1 MKRSIQNYALAIL
14 LGAAGAHAAAQT
26 ASAGVADPQAQVPPT
41 QARPVIDYRTEP
53 APAMSMPM
61 STHGHD
67 HHAGMD
73 MGGGDNKG
81 MQCTK
86 GDGKC
91 GCCAD
96 MKMKDG
102 GCCCDRKEAK

>member
-26 ASAGVADPQAQVPPT
+26 APAGVADPQAPVPAT
-41 QARPVIDYRTEP
+41 QARPIIDYRTEP
-53 APAMSMPM
+53 APAMS
-61 STHGHD
+61 TGGHD

-73 MGGGDNKG
+73 MGGGDKKG
-81 MQCTK
+81 MQCMK

-96 MKMKDG
+96 MKKD
-102 GCCCDRKEAK
+102 GCCCNHKEGT

>member
-1 MKRSIQNYALAIL
+1 MKQSIHNYALAIL

-26 ASAGVADPQAQVPPT
+26 TSAGVADPQAPVPPT

-61 STHGHD
+61 QGHD

-73 MGGGDNKG
+73 MGSGDKKG
-81 MQCTK
+81 MQCMK

-102 GCCCDRKEAK
+102 GCCCDHKEAK